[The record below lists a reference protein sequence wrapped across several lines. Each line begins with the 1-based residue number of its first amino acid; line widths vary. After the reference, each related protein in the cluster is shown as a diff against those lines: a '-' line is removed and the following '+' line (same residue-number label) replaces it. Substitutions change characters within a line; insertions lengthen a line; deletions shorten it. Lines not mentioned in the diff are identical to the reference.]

1 MLVPL
6 VFSINY
12 TIVKITQVIV
22 VRNGEIWPAAAVSK
36 LIILQAGQTPT
47 GRTNNRKI
55 VTESRL
61 EIAI

>member
-1 MLVPL
+1 MSIPL
-6 VFSINY
+6 VFSINC
-12 TIVKITQVIV
+12 IVVKITQVIV
-22 VRNGEIWPAAAVSK
+22 VRNGEIWPAATVSK

-55 VTESRL
+55 VTESCL